1 MLFENLPPDFSLCRD
16 AVFKAVFTKDTPE
29 SRGALSGLISAFI
42 GRKITSV
49 SVINN
54 EPAVDD
60 MRQRQIRYDLNAT
73 FDNGELA
80 NIEVMLYPNAHEPER
95 MEYYLDRLHASQEI
109 KGTDKT
115 FADLKRTWQLSI
127 ADRKNFFADN
137 EYFHNFILY
146 DPIRHISLG
155 GLTAVHTLE
164 LNKLD
169 GVLKKP
175 VSEMSSLERWSI
187 YFKYFTDPEKQG
199 LLQEILKEEEAI
211 TMATQVIQG
220 LTQSQIEYIREMSR
234 HKREAD
240 YWQSL
245 RDAKDEGR
253 AEGETRGKAL
263 GRAEGEAK
271 VLNLLKKAGYDT
283 TKLEEALKTNSNVM
297 K

>member
-1 MLFENLPPDFSLCRD
+1 MLLENLPPDFSLCRD

-29 SRGALSGLISAFI
+29 SQGALKGLLSAFI
-42 GRKITSV
+42 GRKINSV
-49 SVINN
+49 SIINN

-60 MRQRQIRYDLNAT
+60 LHQRQIRYDLNAT

-80 NIEVMLYPNAHEPER
+80 NIEVMLYPKIHEPER

-115 FADLKRTWQLSI
+115 FGDLKRTWQLSI

-169 GVLKKP
+169 RVLKKP
-175 VSEMSSLERWSI
+175 VSQMTSLERWSV

-240 YWQSL
+240 YWQDI
-245 RDAKDEGR
+245 RDAEDAGIAK
-253 AEGETRGKAL
+253 
-263 GRAEGEAK
+263 GEAK
-271 VLNLLKKAGYDT
+271 GRETGRKEGALKIVELLRSGT
-283 TKLEEALKTNSNVM
+283 TLEEAKQLLGL
-297 K
+297 